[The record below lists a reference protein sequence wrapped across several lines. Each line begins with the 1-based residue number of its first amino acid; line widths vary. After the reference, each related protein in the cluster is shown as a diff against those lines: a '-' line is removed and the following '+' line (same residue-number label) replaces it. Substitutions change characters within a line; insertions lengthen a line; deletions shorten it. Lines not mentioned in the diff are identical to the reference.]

1 MRLSCA
7 DYSFPL
13 LPYQV
18 NLDLIK
24 GLEFDAVDVAVFSGS
39 PNNSAEE
46 VIADPTGVGRRVKGM
61 ISDAG
66 MVVADV
72 FPIVITDF
80 RPVFDVQSAAPNN
93 PSAEVRRQ
101 ARDDFRRFIEFT
113 LVCESPG
120 LTILPGCPFED
131 SEPSRDWGLAAEE
144 LAWRVEVAEEAGL
157 ELGFEPHIGSITET
171 PETTARF
178 VSEVPGLKVCLDF
191 AHFVYQGISQDRIET
206 LLPISRHHQ
215 VRQAAPDVMQAIS
228 YEGTIDI
235 QRLVRNLVDQGYDG
249 FIATEY
255 VWMQK
260 WACDRVDNLCE
271 TIYVRDQIRQAL
283 AVPPDVEGG
292 PG

>member
-13 LPYQV
+13 LPYNV
-18 NLDLIK
+18 NLALIK
-24 GLEFDAVDVAVFSGS
+24 GLEFDAVDVAVFSGN

-46 VIADPTGVGRRVKGM
+46 VIADPTGVGRRIKGKA
-61 ISDAG
+61 DDHGLA
-66 MVVADV
+66 VADV

-93 PSAEVRRQ
+93 PSPVVRLK
-101 ARDDFRRFIEFT
+101 AREDFRRFIEFT
-113 LVCESPG
+113 LECESPG

-131 SEPSRDWGLAAEE
+131 SDPARDWGLATEE
-144 LAWRVEVAEEAGL
+144 LAWRVQVAEDAGL

-171 PETTARF
+171 PEVTAQF

-191 AHFVYQGISQDRIET
+191 AHFVYQGISQERIET

-215 VRQAAPDVMQAIS
+215 VRQAAPENMQAIS

-235 QRLVRNLVDQGYDG
+235 QRLVRRLVAQDYRG

-271 TIYVRDQIRQAL
+271 TIYVRDQIREAL
-283 AVPPDVEGG
+283 ANL
-292 PG
+292 

>member
-24 GLEFDAVDVAVFSGS
+24 GLEFEGVDVAVFSGN

-46 VIADPTGVGRRVKGM
+46 VIADPTGVGRRIKSM
-61 ISDAG
+61 IHDTG
-66 MVVADV
+66 LVVADV

-93 PSAEVRRQ
+93 PSAEVRSK
-101 ARDDFRRFIEFT
+101 ARDDFRRFVEFT
-113 LVCESPG
+113 MICESPG
-120 LTILPGCPFED
+120 LTILPGCPFEGND
-131 SEPSRDWGLAAEE
+131 PSRDWGLATEE
-144 LAWRVEVAEEAGL
+144 LTWRVGVAKDAGL

-171 PETTARF
+171 PETTAQF
-178 VSEVPGLKVCLDF
+178 VAEVPGLKVCLDF
-191 AHFVYQGISQDRIET
+191 AHFVYQGISTERIEK

-215 VRQAAPDVMQAIS
+215 IRQAATGVMQAIS

-235 QRLVRNLVDQGYDG
+235 QRLVHQLAAMNYNG
-249 FIATEY
+249 FIAAEY

-260 WACDRVDNLCE
+260 WDCDRVDNLCE
-271 TIYVRDQIRQAL
+271 TIYVRNQVRETL
-283 AVPPDVEGG
+283 ASLRSD
-292 PG
+292 

>member
-13 LPYQV
+13 LPYDV
-18 NLDLIK
+18 NLALIK
-24 GLEFDAVDVAVFSGS
+24 GLEFDAVDVAVFSGN
-39 PNNSAEE
+39 PNNSAED
-46 VIADPTGVGRRVKGM
+46 VIADPIGVGRRIKGM
-61 ISDAG
+61 ANDYG
-66 MVVADV
+66 LVVADV

-93 PSAEVRRQ
+93 PSPVVRQQ

-131 SEPSRDWGLAAEE
+131 SDPSRDWGLATEE
-144 LAWRVEVAEEAGL
+144 LAWRVEVAQDAGL

-171 PETTARF
+171 PEVTAQF

-191 AHFVYQGISQDRIET
+191 AHFVYQGITPERIET

-215 VRQAAPDVMQAIS
+215 IRQAATGVMQAIS

-235 QRLVRNLVDQGYDG
+235 KRLVNKLAAMDYQG
-249 FIATEY
+249 FLAAEY

-271 TIYVRDQIRQAL
+271 TIYVRDQIREAL
-283 AVPPDVEGG
+283 ANL
-292 PG
+292 

>member
-13 LPYQV
+13 LPYDV
-18 NLDLIK
+18 NLALLK
-24 GLEFDAVDVAVFSGS
+24 GLEFDGVDVAVFSGN

-46 VIADPTGVGRRVKGM
+46 VLADPTGAGGRVKGM
-61 ISDAG
+61 IHDTG
-66 MVVADV
+66 LVVADV

-101 ARDDFRRFIEFT
+101 ARDDFRRFVEFT

-131 SEPSRDWGLAAEE
+131 SDPARDWGLATEE
-144 LAWRVEVAEEAGL
+144 LAWRVGVAEDAGL

-171 PETTARF
+171 PEVTAQF

-191 AHFVYQGISQDRIET
+191 AHFVYQGISQERIET

-215 VRQAAPDVMQAIS
+215 VRQAAPENMQAIS

-235 QRLVRNLVDQGYDG
+235 QRLVRRLVAQDYRG

-260 WACDRVDNLCE
+260 WACDRVDNLSE
-271 TIYVRDQIRQAL
+271 TVYIRDQIRQTLAAL
-283 AVPPDVEGG
+283 PQT
-292 PG
+292 

>member
-13 LPYQV
+13 LPYDL
-18 NLDLIK
+18 NLSLIK
-24 GLEFDAVDVAVFSGS
+24 GLEFDAVDVAVFTGN

-46 VIADPTGVGRRVKGM
+46 VTADPTGVANQVKAMVDDHGL
-61 ISDAG
+61 
-66 MVVADV
+66 VVADV

-93 PSAEVRRQ
+93 PSASVRHQ
-101 ARDDFRRFIEFT
+101 ARDDFLRFLEFT

-131 SEPSRDWGLAAEE
+131 GDPDREWGLATEE
-144 LAWRVEVAEEAGL
+144 LAWRVERAAEVGL
-157 ELGFEPHIGSITET
+157 DLGFEPHIGSITET
-171 PETTARF
+171 PEVTARL
-178 VSEVPGLKVCLDF
+178 VAEVPGLQVCLDF
-191 AHFVYQGISQDRIET
+191 AHFVYQGISQERIEN

-215 VRQAAPDVMQAIS
+215 VRQAAPGVMQAIS

-235 QRLVRNLVDQGYDG
+235 GRLVRSLMAQGYEG
-249 FIATEY
+249 FIASEY

-260 WACDRVDNLCE
+260 WDCDRVDNLGE

-283 AVPPDVEGG
+283 EGG
-292 PG
+292 SGS

>member
-13 LPYQV
+13 LPYGV

-24 GLEFDAVDVAVFSGS
+24 GLEFDAVDVAVFSGN
-39 PNNSAEE
+39 PNNSAED
-46 VIADPTGVGRRVKGM
+46 VIADPIGVGRRIKGM
-61 ISDAG
+61 TDDTG
-66 MVVADV
+66 LVVADV

-93 PSAEVRRQ
+93 PAAEVRSK

-113 LVCESPG
+113 SVLGSPG

-131 SEPSRDWGLAAEE
+131 SDPARDWGLATEE
-144 LAWRVEVAEEAGL
+144 LAWRVEVAGEAGL

-171 PETTARF
+171 PEVTARF

-191 AHFVYQGISQDRIET
+191 AHFVYQGISQERIET

-215 VRQAAPDVMQAIS
+215 VRQAATGVMQAIS

-235 QRLVRNLVDQGYDG
+235 QRLVRQLVAQDYAG
-249 FIATEY
+249 FIAAEY

-260 WACDRVDNLCE
+260 WDCDRVDNLCE
-271 TIYVRDQIRQAL
+271 TIHVRDQIRQAL
-283 AVPPDVEGG
+283 ADLRST
-292 PG
+292 

>member
-13 LPYQV
+13 LPYDV
-18 NLDLIK
+18 NLALIK
-24 GLEFDAVDVAVFSGS
+24 GLEFDGVDVAVFSGN
-39 PNNSAEE
+39 PNNPPEE
-46 VIADPTGVGRRVKGM
+46 VTADPTGVGGKVKAM
-61 ISDAG
+61 TENAG
-66 MVVADV
+66 LVVADV

-80 RPVFDVQSAAPNN
+80 RPGFDVQSAAPNN

-101 ARDDFRRFIEFT
+101 ARDDFRRFVEFT

-120 LTILPGCPFED
+120 LTILPGCLFEGND
-131 SEPSRDWGLAAEE
+131 PSRDWGLATEE
-144 LAWRVEVAEEAGL
+144 LAWRVEVAENAGL

-171 PETTARF
+171 PEVTAQF
-178 VSEVPGLKVCLDF
+178 VAEVPGLKVCLDF
-191 AHFVYQGISQDRIET
+191 AHFVYQGISLERIET

-235 QRLVRNLVDQGYDG
+235 QRLVRKLFALEYNG

-271 TIYVRDQIRQAL
+271 TIHVRNQIREAL
-283 AVPPDVEGG
+283 ADLSSI
-292 PG
+292 

>member
-24 GLEFDAVDVAVFSGS
+24 GLEFDAVDVAIFSGN

-46 VIADPTGVGRRVKGM
+46 VIADPNGVGRRVKGM
-61 ISDAG
+61 IHDTG
-66 MVVADV
+66 LMVADV

-93 PSAEVRRQ
+93 PSPEVRSK
-101 ARDDFRRFIEFT
+101 ARDDFRRFVEFT

-120 LTILPGCPFED
+120 LTILPGCPFEGND
-131 SEPSRDWGLAAEE
+131 PSRDWGLATEE
-144 LAWRVEVAEEAGL
+144 LAWRVGVAQDAGL

-171 PETTARF
+171 PEVTAQF

-191 AHFVYQGISQDRIET
+191 AHFVYQGISQERIET

-215 VRQAAPDVMQAIS
+215 VRQAATGVMQAIS
-228 YEGTIDI
+228 YEGTMDI
-235 QRLVRNLVDQGYDG
+235 QRLVRQLVAQGYDG
-249 FIATEY
+249 FIAAEY
-255 VWMQK
+255 VRMQK
-260 WACDRVDNLCE
+260 WDCDRVDNLSE

-283 AVPPDVEGG
+283 RRLA
-292 PG
+292 

>member
-13 LPYQV
+13 LPYDV
-18 NLDLIK
+18 NLALLK
-24 GLEFDAVDVAVFSGS
+24 GLEFDGVDVAVFSGN

-46 VIADPTGVGRRVKGM
+46 VLADPTGAGRRVKGM
-61 ISDAG
+61 IHDTG
-66 MVVADV
+66 LVVADV

-101 ARDDFRRFIEFT
+101 ARDDFRRFVEFT

-120 LTILPGCPFED
+120 LTILPGCPFEEND
-131 SEPSRDWGLAAEE
+131 PSRDWGLATEE
-144 LAWRVEVAEEAGL
+144 LAWRVQVAEGAGL

-171 PETTARF
+171 PEVTAQF

-191 AHFVYQGISQDRIET
+191 AHFVYQGISQERIET

-215 VRQAAPDVMQAIS
+215 VRQAANGVMQAIS

-235 QRLVRNLVDQGYDG
+235 KRLVRQLVEQNYNG
-249 FIATEY
+249 FVAAEY
-255 VWMQK
+255 VWMKK

-271 TIYVRDQIRQAL
+271 TIYVRDQIREAVAAL
-283 AVPPDVEGG
+283 RPI
-292 PG
+292 

>member
-13 LPYQV
+13 LPYDV
-18 NLDLIK
+18 NLALIK
-24 GLEFDAVDVAVFSGS
+24 GLEFDAVDVAVFSGN
-39 PNNSAEE
+39 PNNSAED
-46 VIADPTGVGRRVKGM
+46 VIADPTGVGRRIKAM
-61 ISDAG
+61 TDDAG
-66 MVVADV
+66 LVVADV

-93 PSAEVRRQ
+93 PSAEVRHQ

-113 LVCESPG
+113 LVLESPG

-131 SEPSRDWGLAAEE
+131 SDPDRDWGLATEE

-157 ELGFEPHIGSITET
+157 GLGFEPHIGSITET
-171 PETTARF
+171 PETTAQF
-178 VSEVPGLKVCLDF
+178 VAEVPGLKVCLDF
-191 AHFVYQGISQDRIET
+191 AHFVYQGISQERIET

-215 VRQAAPDVMQAIS
+215 VRQAAEGVMQAIS

-235 QRLVRNLVDQGYDG
+235 KRLVRQLVLQGYEG
-249 FIATEY
+249 FIAAEY

-271 TIYVRDQIRQAL
+271 TIYVRNEIREAL
-283 AVPPDVEGG
+283 ADLSSD
-292 PG
+292 

>member
-1 MRLSCA
+1 MKKGTTMRLSCA

-13 LPYQV
+13 LPYDV
-18 NLDLIK
+18 NLALIK
-24 GLEFDAVDVAVFSGS
+24 GLEFDAVDIAVFTGN
-39 PNNSAEE
+39 PNNSADE
-46 VIADPTGVGRRVKGM
+46 VIADPAGVGRRVK
-61 ISDAG
+61 A
-66 MVVADV
+66 MVDDHGLLVADV

-93 PSAEVRRQ
+93 PSAEVRSQ
-101 ARDDFRRFIEFT
+101 AREDFLRFIEFT
-113 LVCESPG
+113 LVVESPG

-131 SEPSRDWGLAAEE
+131 SDPSRDWGLATEE
-144 LAWRVEVAEEAGL
+144 LAWRVAVAQDAGL

-171 PETTARF
+171 PEVTAQF
-178 VSEVPGLKVCLDF
+178 VSEVPGLQVCLDF

-215 VRQAAPDVMQAIS
+215 VRQAAAGVMQAIS

-235 QRLVRNLVDQGYDG
+235 QRLVGRLIAQGYDG
-249 FIATEY
+249 FMATEY

-260 WACDRVDNLCE
+260 WDCDRVDNLCE

-283 AVPPDVEGG
+283 AG
-292 PG
+292 

>member
-13 LPYQV
+13 LPYDV
-18 NLDLIK
+18 NLALIK
-24 GLEFDAVDVAVFSGS
+24 GLEFDAVDVAVFSGN

-46 VIADPTGVGRRVKGM
+46 VITDPTGVGRRVKAM
-61 ISDAG
+61 VDSAG
-66 MVVADV
+66 LVVADV

-93 PSAEVRRQ
+93 PSAQVRTT
-101 ARDDFRRFIEFT
+101 ARHDFRRFVEFT
-113 LVCESPG
+113 LVLGSPG
-120 LTILPGCPFED
+120 LTTLPGCPFD
-131 SEPSRDWGLAAEE
+131 DNDPTRDWGLAVEE
-144 LAWRVEVAEEAGL
+144 LNWRVEVAQEAGL

-178 VSEVPGLKVCLDF
+178 VGQVPGLKVCLDF
-191 AHFVYQGISQDRIET
+191 AHFIYQGIPQERIET

-215 VRQAAPDVMQAIS
+215 VRQAAPEVMQAIS
-228 YEGTIDI
+228 YEGIIDI
-235 QRLVRNLVDQGYDG
+235 QRLVQQLAAMDYNG

-255 VWMQK
+255 VRMQK
-260 WACDRVDNLCE
+260 WDCDRVDNLSE

-283 AVPPDVEGG
+283 ATLGST
-292 PG
+292 

>member
-13 LPYQV
+13 LPYDV
-18 NLDLIK
+18 NLALIK
-24 GLEFDAVDVAVFSGS
+24 GLEFDAVDVAVFSGN

-46 VIADPTGVGRRVKGM
+46 VLADPTGAGRRVKGM
-61 ISDAG
+61 IHDTG
-66 MVVADV
+66 LVVADV

-101 ARDDFRRFIEFT
+101 ARDDFRRFVEFT

-120 LTILPGCPFED
+120 LTILPGCPFEGND
-131 SEPSRDWGLAAEE
+131 PSRDWGLATEE
-144 LAWRVEVAEEAGL
+144 LAWRVQVAQDAGL

-171 PETTARF
+171 PEVTAQF

-191 AHFVYQGISQDRIET
+191 AHFVYQGISQERIET

-215 VRQAAPDVMQAIS
+215 VRQAADGVMQAIS

-235 QRLVRNLVDQGYDG
+235 KRLVRQLVEQNYNG
-249 FIATEY
+249 FVAAEY
-255 VWMQK
+255 VWMKK

-271 TIYVRDQIRQAL
+271 TIYVRDQIREAVAAL
-283 AVPPDVEGG
+283 RPI
-292 PG
+292 

>member
-13 LPYQV
+13 LPYDV
-18 NLDLIK
+18 NLALIK
-24 GLEFDAVDVAVFSGS
+24 GLEFDAVDVAVFTGN
-39 PNNSAEE
+39 PNNSTDE
-46 VIADPTGVGRRVKGM
+46 VLADPTGAGRRVK
-61 ISDAG
+61 A
-66 MVVADV
+66 MVDHHGLVIADV

-93 PSAEVRRQ
+93 PSVEVRNQ
-101 ARDDFRRFIEFT
+101 AREDFRRFIEFT

-120 LTILPGCPFED
+120 LTILPGCPFDD
-131 SEPSRDWGLAAEE
+131 SDPARDWGLATEE
-144 LAWRVEVAEEAGL
+144 LAWRVEVAREAGL

-171 PETTARF
+171 PEETAQF
-178 VSEVPGLKVCLDF
+178 VAEVPGLKVCLDF
-191 AHFVYQGISQDRIET
+191 AHFIYQGISQERIET

-228 YEGTIDI
+228 YEGAIDI
-235 QRLVRNLVDQGYDG
+235 QRLVRQLVDQGYDG
-249 FIATEY
+249 FIAAEY

-283 AVPPDVEGG
+283 AGSG
-292 PG
+292 

>member
-24 GLEFDAVDVAVFSGS
+24 GLEFDAVDVAVFSGN
-39 PNNSAEE
+39 PNNSAED
-46 VIADPTGVGRRVKGM
+46 VIADPTGVGRRIKGM
-61 ISDAG
+61 VHDTG
-66 MVVADV
+66 LVVADV

-113 LVCESPG
+113 LVMESPG
-120 LTILPGCPFED
+120 LTILPGCPFEGND
-131 SEPSRDWGLAAEE
+131 PSRDWGLAVEE
-144 LAWRVEVAEEAGL
+144 LAWRVEVAQDAGL
-157 ELGFEPHIGSITET
+157 GLGFEPHIGSITET
-171 PETTARF
+171 PEVTAQF
-178 VSEVPGLKVCLDF
+178 VAEVPGLQVCLDF
-191 AHFVYQGISQDRIET
+191 AHFVYQGISQERIET

-215 VRQAAPDVMQAIS
+215 VRQAADGVMQAIS

-235 QRLVRNLVDQGYDG
+235 RRLVRKLVAQDYDG
-249 FIATEY
+249 FIAAEY

-271 TIYVRDQIRQAL
+271 TIHVRNEIREAL
-283 AVPPDVEGG
+283 GSLA
-292 PG
+292 

>member
-13 LPYQV
+13 LPYDV
-18 NLDLIK
+18 NLALIK
-24 GLEFDAVDVAVFSGS
+24 GLEFDAVDVAVFSGN
-39 PNNSAEE
+39 PNNSAED
-46 VIADPTGVGRRVKGM
+46 VIADPTGVGRM
-61 ISDAG
+61 IKAMTDDAG
-66 MVVADV
+66 LVVADV

-93 PSAEVRRQ
+93 PSAEVRSQ
-101 ARDDFRRFIEFT
+101 ARDDFRRFIELT
-113 LVCESPG
+113 LVLESPG

-131 SEPSRDWGLAAEE
+131 SDPDRDWGLATEE
-144 LAWRVEVAEEAGL
+144 LAWRVQVAEEAGL

-171 PETTARF
+171 PEATAQF
-178 VSEVPGLKVCLDF
+178 VAEVPGLRVCLDF
-191 AHFVYQGISQDRIET
+191 AHFVYQGISQERIET

-215 VRQAAPDVMQAIS
+215 VRQAADGVMQAIS

-235 QRLVRNLVDQGYDG
+235 KRLVRQLVAQGYEG
-249 FIATEY
+249 FIAAEY

-271 TIYVRDQIRQAL
+271 TIYVRNEIREAL
-283 AVPPDVEGG
+283 ADLGAN
-292 PG
+292 

>member
-13 LPYQV
+13 LPYDV
-18 NLDLIK
+18 NLALIK
-24 GLEFDAVDVAVFSGS
+24 GLEFDAVDVAVFSGN
-39 PNNSAEE
+39 PNNSAED
-46 VIADPTGVGRRVKGM
+46 VIADPIGVGRRIKGM
-61 ISDAG
+61 ANDYG
-66 MVVADV
+66 LVVADV
-72 FPIVITDF
+72 FPIMITDF

-93 PSAEVRRQ
+93 PSPVVRQQ

-131 SEPSRDWGLAAEE
+131 SDPSRDWGLATEE
-144 LAWRVEVAEEAGL
+144 LAWRVEVAQDAGL

-171 PETTARF
+171 PEVTAQF

-191 AHFVYQGISQDRIET
+191 AHFVYQGITPERIET

-215 VRQAAPDVMQAIS
+215 IRQAATGVMQAIS

-235 QRLVRNLVDQGYDG
+235 KRLVNKLAAMDYQG
-249 FIATEY
+249 FLAAEY

-271 TIYVRDQIRQAL
+271 TIYVRDQIREAL
-283 AVPPDVEGG
+283 ANL
-292 PG
+292 

>member
-24 GLEFDAVDVAVFSGS
+24 GLEFDAVDVAVFSGN
-39 PNNSAEE
+39 PNNSAED
-46 VIADPTGVGRRVKGM
+46 VIADPNGVGRQIKAMTDG
-61 ISDAG
+61 AG
-66 MVVADV
+66 LLVADV

-93 PSAEVRRQ
+93 PSAEVRSK

-113 LVCESPG
+113 LVLESPG

-131 SEPSRDWGLAAEE
+131 SDPDRDWGLATEE
-144 LAWRVEVAEEAGL
+144 LAWRVGVAEEAGL

-171 PETTARF
+171 PETTAQF
-178 VSEVPGLKVCLDF
+178 VAEVPGLKVCLDF
-191 AHFVYQGISQDRIET
+191 AHFVYQGISQERIET

-215 VRQAAPDVMQAIS
+215 VRQAAEGVMQAIS

-235 QRLVRNLVDQGYDG
+235 KRLVRQLVAQGYEG
-249 FIATEY
+249 FIAAEY

-271 TIYVRDQIRQAL
+271 TIYVRNEIREAL
-283 AVPPDVEGG
+283 AD
-292 PG
+292 

>member
-24 GLEFDAVDVAVFSGS
+24 GLEFDGVDVAVFSGN

-46 VIADPTGVGRRVKGM
+46 VIADPNGVGQQVKGM
-61 ISDAG
+61 IHDTG
-66 MVVADV
+66 LLVADV

-93 PSAEVRRQ
+93 PSPQVRRQ
-101 ARDDFRRFIEFT
+101 AREDFRRFVEFT

-120 LTILPGCPFED
+120 LTILPGCPFEEGD
-131 SEPSRDWGLAAEE
+131 PSRDWGLAVQE
-144 LAWRVEVAEEAGL
+144 LAWRVDMAQEAGL

-171 PETTARF
+171 PETTAQF
-178 VSEVPGLKVCLDF
+178 VAEIPGLKVCLDF

-206 LLPISRHHQ
+206 LLPIARHHQ
-215 VRQAAPDVMQAIS
+215 VRQAARGVMQAIS

-235 QRLVRNLVDQGYDG
+235 QRLVRKLVALDYDG
-249 FIATEY
+249 FVAAEY
-255 VWMQK
+255 VRMQK
-260 WACDRVDNLCE
+260 WDCDRVDNLSE
-271 TIYVRDQIRQAL
+271 TIYVRDQVRQAL
-283 AVPPDVEGG
+283 TDLPSN
-292 PG
+292 

>member
-13 LPYQV
+13 LPYDV
-18 NLDLIK
+18 NLALIK
-24 GLEFDAVDVAVFSGS
+24 GLEFDAVDVAVFSGN
-39 PNNSAEE
+39 PNNSAED
-46 VIADPTGVGRRVKGM
+46 VIADPIGVGRRIKGM
-61 ISDAG
+61 ANDYG
-66 MVVADV
+66 LVVADV

-93 PSAEVRRQ
+93 PSPVVRQQ

-131 SEPSRDWGLAAEE
+131 SDPSRDWGLATEE
-144 LAWRVEVAEEAGL
+144 LAWRVEVAQDAGL

-171 PETTARF
+171 PEVTAQF
-178 VSEVPGLKVCLDF
+178 VLEVPGLKVCLDF
-191 AHFVYQGISQDRIET
+191 AHFVYQGITPERIET

-215 VRQAAPDVMQAIS
+215 IRQAATGVMQAIS

-235 QRLVRNLVDQGYDG
+235 KRLVNKLAAMDYQG
-249 FIATEY
+249 FLAAEY

-271 TIYVRDQIRQAL
+271 TIYVRDQIREAL
-283 AVPPDVEGG
+283 ANL
-292 PG
+292 

>member
-13 LPYQV
+13 LPYEV
-18 NLDLIK
+18 NLALIK
-24 GLEFDAVDVAVFSGS
+24 GLEFDAVDVAVFSGN

-61 ISDAG
+61 VGEAG
-66 MVVADV
+66 LVVADV

-93 PSAEVRRQ
+93 PAAEVRHK
-101 ARDDFRRFIEFT
+101 ARDDFRRFVEFT

-120 LTILPGCPFED
+120 LTILPGCPFEGND
-131 SEPSRDWGLAAEE
+131 PSRDWGLAAEE
-144 LAWRVEVAEEAGL
+144 VAWRVEVAQEAGL

-171 PETTARF
+171 PEVTAQF
-178 VSEVPGLKVCLDF
+178 VAEVPGLKVCLDF

-215 VRQAAPDVMQAIS
+215 VRQAAKGVMQAIS

-235 QRLVRNLVDQGYDG
+235 QRLVRKLVALGYDG
-249 FIATEY
+249 FIAAEY
-255 VWMQK
+255 VRMQK
-260 WACDRVDNLCE
+260 WDCDRVDNLSE
-271 TIYVRDQIRQAL
+271 TLYVRDQILEAL
-283 AVPPDVEGG
+283 AGLRAD
-292 PG
+292 